1 MTSIFF
7 FSCSIFQDLLFLF
20 QFFFFLF
27 FPFAANI
34 FSLMVLG
41 SIDKRQNQI
50 RQKKLE
56 KKCRDGP
63 DS

>member
-1 MTSIFF
+1 MTSNFL

-20 QFFFFLF
+20 QFFFSF